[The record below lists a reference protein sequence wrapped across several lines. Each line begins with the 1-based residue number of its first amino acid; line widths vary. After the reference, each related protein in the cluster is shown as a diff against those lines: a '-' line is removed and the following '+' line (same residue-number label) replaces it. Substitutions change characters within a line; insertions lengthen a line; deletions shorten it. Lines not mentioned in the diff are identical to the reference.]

1 MSINLADAAI
11 GRDNNFN
18 LFRLLAAWAVLVSHS
33 FAIVSGD
40 PGNEPLV
47 QWLGVTPAS
56 LAVDAFFFT
65 SGFLVTNSLVAN
77 AGTGV
82 QGLLRFA
89 LARIFRIYP
98 ALLVMVL
105 LTIVLLGLFFSPL
118 PLGEFLQHDQTARYL
133 LKNSTL
139 FWGTTGS
146 LPGVFSD
153 LPLRNVING
162 SLWTLPFE
170 VRMYVALGGLWLM
183 LALLAGHR
191 KRVFQGLIVLIALG
205 ALATHLYALLWEGEL
220 DQRRRLTFLFF
231 AGAACWLFRSS
242 IRLDTRVFALLAIAV
257 GVSTVDK
264 TAFVLVYHL
273 CLSYLMLWI
282 AYVPGGA
289 IRKYNRLGDF
299 SYGLYI
305 WAFPVQQAMVSLSP
319 GIGPGRHILY
329 STAITLIFAI
339 LSWHLIEKP
348 ALRLVRKGVSHE
360 RIPLT

>member
-1 MSINLADAAI
+1 MSINLADAAV

-18 LFRLLAAWAVLVSHS
+18 LFRLIAAWSVLVSHS

-40 PGNEPLV
+40 PGTEPLV

-77 AGTGV
+77 SGAGV
-82 QGLLRFA
+82 RGLLRFA

-98 ALLVMVL
+98 ALIVMVL
-105 LTIVLLGLFFSPL
+105 LTIVLLGLFFTPMPL
-118 PLGEFLQHDQTARYL
+118 REVLRHEQTTWYL

-146 LPGVFSD
+146 LPGVFAD

-170 VRMYVALGGLWLM
+170 VRMYVALGGLWLL
-183 LALLAGHR
+183 LAALAGHR
-191 KRVFQGLIVLIALG
+191 KKVFQLLIVLVALG
-205 ALATHLYALLWEGEL
+205 ALVTHLSALLLEGQL

-231 AGAACWLFRSS
+231 AGAACWLFRHS
-242 IRLDTRVFALLAIAV
+242 ITLTTRNFVILALAV
-257 GVSTVDK
+257 GASTFDK
-264 TAFVLVYHL
+264 TAFALVYHL
-273 CLSYLMLWI
+273 SLSYLMLWI
-282 AYVPGGA
+282 AYVPGGVL
-289 IRKYNRLGDF
+289 RRFNRLGDF

-305 WAFPVQQAMVSLSP
+305 WAFPVQQAIVSLNP
-319 GIGPGRHILY
+319 GIGPGLHILY
-329 STAITLIFAI
+329 STAVTLLFAI

-348 ALRLVRKGVSHE
+348 ALRLVRKEAAH
-360 RIPLT
+360 L

>member
-18 LFRLLAAWAVLVSHS
+18 LFRLLAAWSVLVSHS

-40 PGNEPLV
+40 PGTEPLV

-77 AGTGV
+77 SGTGAR
-82 QGLLRFA
+82 GLLRFA
-89 LARIFRIYP
+89 LARIFRIFP
-98 ALLVMVL
+98 ALVVMVL
-105 LTIVLLGLFFSPL
+105 LTILILSLFFTPL
-118 PLGEFLQHDQTARYL
+118 PLGEFLQHEQTTRYL

-146 LPGVFSD
+146 LPGVFSA

-170 VRMYVALGGLWLM
+170 VRMYVALGGLWLL
-183 LALLAGHR
+183 LAPLAGHR
-191 KRVFQGLIVLIALG
+191 KRVFQGLILLIAVG
-205 ALATHLYALLWEGEL
+205 ALVTHLFALLWEGEL

-242 IRLDTRVFALLAIAV
+242 IRLNTRNFVMLAIAV
-257 GVSTVDK
+257 GASTLDK
-264 TAFVLVYHL
+264 NVFALVYHL
-273 CLSYLMLWI
+273 GLSYLMLWI
-282 AYVPGGA
+282 AYVPGGVL
-289 IRKYNRLGDF
+289 RKYNRMGDF

-305 WAFPVQQAMVSLSP
+305 WAFPVQQAIVSVNP
-319 GIGPGRHILY
+319 GIGPGHHILY
-329 STAITLIFAI
+329 STVVTLFFAI

-348 ALRLVRKGVSHE
+348 ALRLVRKEVAHG
-360 RIPLT
+360 